1 MRMCLIMYVEKDM
14 YDHKTILSDAKM
26 STEEF
31 VKEILEKN
39 REELGELVRLQ
50 EVLDQLPGEKSATYV
65 VSVTSNL

>member
-1 MRMCLIMYVEKDM
+1 MCLIMYVERDM
-14 YDHKTILSDAKM
+14 YDHKTISSEAEM

-31 VKEILEKN
+31 VREILEKT

-50 EVLDQLPGEKSATYV
+50 EVLDQLPGEKSTTYV